1 MNNILHFKLGM
12 KIDFQFCS

>member
-1 MNNILHFKLGM
+1 MSNILHFKLGM